1 MSLPSR
7 DVKESEITVDN
18 LSPCTQYNFAVAA
31 VLDGDA
37 ETEKS
42 VSEEVTSPLDENED
56 FEAPNLVIHNED
68 RSVSTARGAGGGAI
82 SGQKVNH
89 VMGAKTSG
97 IRCNC
102 TRNQKL
108 LPLQW
113 SPLVSSFWL

>member
-1 MSLPSR
+1 MSLPR

-68 RSVSTARGAGGGAI
+68 RSVSTARGRVP
-82 SGQKVNH
+82 S
-89 VMGAKTSG
+89 MAK
-97 IRCNC
+97 
-102 TRNQKL
+102 K
-108 LPLQW
+108 
-113 SPLVSSFWL
+113 

>member
-68 RSVSTARGAGGGAI
+68 RSVSQSARGYHLWPKSESCDG
-82 SGQKVNH
+82 SQNLRH
-89 VMGAKTSG
+89 T
-97 IRCNC
+97 
-102 TRNQKL
+102 L
-108 LPLQW
+108 
-113 SPLVSSFWL
+113 

>member
-68 RSVSTARGAGGGAI
+68 RSVSQHGTGYHLWPKSESCDGSRQNLRHIQVLPHI
-82 SGQKVNH
+82 S
-89 VMGAKTSG
+89 
-97 IRCNC
+97 
-102 TRNQKL
+102 
-108 LPLQW
+108 
-113 SPLVSSFWL
+113 